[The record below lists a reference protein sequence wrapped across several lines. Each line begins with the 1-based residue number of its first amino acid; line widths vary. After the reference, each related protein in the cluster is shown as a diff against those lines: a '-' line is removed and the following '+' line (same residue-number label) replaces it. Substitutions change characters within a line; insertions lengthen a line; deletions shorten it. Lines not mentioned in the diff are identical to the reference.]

1 MKMQNKQWIAGVFAV
16 AMMMGSVQTGRAA
29 ALKSQSNSIAV
40 DAGREIKIAVNRGEL
55 TIEAGSES
63 AVSFAVGFKAN
74 QDGWFARKPSEEE
87 IKKSSVS
94 FNSGDGV
101 LAVFAGERLTARGTV
116 TVPTGSA
123 LTLNVET
130 GVLTIR
136 PRSGRT
142 DAYIETGIVTYDDG
156 GSAGDSC
163 VDAWVKIGV
172 IEGASGKRC
181 ESPKASLRVETGTI
195 TIL

>member
-1 MKMQNKQWIAGVFAV
+1 MQNKQWIAGVFAV

-40 DAGREIKIAVNRGEL
+40 DAGREIK
-55 TIEAGSES
+55 S